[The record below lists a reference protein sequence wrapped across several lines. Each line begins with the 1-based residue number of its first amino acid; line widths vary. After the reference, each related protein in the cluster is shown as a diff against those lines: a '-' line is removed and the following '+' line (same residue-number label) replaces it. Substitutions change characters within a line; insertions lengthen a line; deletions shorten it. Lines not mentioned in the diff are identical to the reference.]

1 MFRTVGH
8 RRNSIIRLLHGQS
21 SMAFP
26 ADYPLIYKKAH
37 AAVIVTAMGFSLP
50 LWRYLPSAFLSPGR
64 ASRGCGP
71 LCRAACSL
79 ISRLSFGM
87 NFFIVSCKRV
97 SCSITYT
104 ILRTERDKMWDAFFV
119 PATRRGWRGGTADGS
134 NRRFEAPR
142 HCIASQTATTLSQ
155 SGKSVHRHRVFA

>member
-26 ADYPLIYKKAH
+26 ADYPLIYKKSPCRSH
-37 AAVIVTAMGFSLP
+37 RNGNGLFFAVVALF
-50 LWRYLPSAFLSPGR
+50 PSAFLSPGKT
-64 ASRGCGP
+64 SRGCGP
-71 LCRAACSL
+71 RCRAACSL

-87 NFFIVSCKRV
+87 IFFIVSCKRV

-119 PATRRGWRGGTADGS
+119 PATRRGWHGGTADGS

-142 HCIASQTATTLSQ
+142 HCSASQTATTLGQ
-155 SGKSVHRHRVFA
+155 SGKSVQRHRVFA